1 MNDNGAN
8 HHQRGSMQNNNTRVG
23 QINNYPDPMN
33 QVHFSSNNMIGSPK
47 GGNSSRMFQGPNKAM
62 ASGIPSGHLAP
73 PQPSSNNVLHQLNN
87 NNISSQPHLN
97 PPWSNGS
104 AGSSG

>member
-1 MNDNGAN
+1 
-8 HHQRGSMQNNNTRVG
+8 MQNNNSRVG
-23 QINNYPDPMN
+23 QMNNYPDPMN
-33 QVHFSSNNMIGSPK
+33 QVHFSSNNMVGSPK
-47 GGNSSRMFQGPNKAM
+47 GGNSSRMFQGQNKAI
-62 ASGIPSGHLAP
+62 ASGLPSGHLAP